1 MKGDVNMETSSP
13 IKLIVYSV
21 KDLSA
26 AKKVFGTFLGTEP
39 YVDEAYY
46 VGYRLGELEIGLDPN
61 AQAQGFAAPI
71 GYVDT
76 ADIQSSLK
84 ALVEAGAEVVQD
96 VMDVGGG
103 LLVARLKD
111 ADGNFLGLRQSAE

>member
-1 MKGDVNMETSSP
+1 MENGKQVALLVYPTSDPEKS
-13 IKLIVYSV
+13 KTLF
-21 KDLSA
+21 KA
-26 AKKVFGTFLGTEP
+26 FLGVDP
-39 YVDEAYY
+39 YVDESYY
-46 VGYRLGELEIGLDPN
+46 IGFRVGDQEIGLDPN
-61 AQAQGFAAPI
+61 ASGGPI

-76 ADIQSSLK
+76 TDIQSSLK

>member
-1 MKGDVNMETSSP
+1 METPSP
-13 IKLIVYSV
+13 IKLIVYPV
-21 KDLSA
+21 KDLTA
-26 AKKVFGTFLGTEP
+26 AKKTFGAFLGAEP
-39 YVDEAYY
+39 YVDGDYY
-46 VGYRLGELEIGLDPN
+46 VGYRVGELEIGLDPN
-61 AQAQGFAAPI
+61 AQAQGFTAPI

-96 VMDVGGG
+96 VMQVAPG

-111 ADGNFLGLRQSAE
+111 ADGNFLGLRQSTD

>member
-1 MKGDVNMETSSP
+1 MDSPSP

-26 AKKVFGTFLGTEP
+26 AKKVFGTFLGAEP
-39 YVDEAYY
+39 YVDGAYY
-46 VGYRLGELEIGLDPN
+46 VGYRVGELEIGLDPS

-71 GYVDT
+71 AYIDT
-76 ADIQSSLK
+76 ADIQSSLE

-96 VMDVGGG
+96 VRKVAPG
-103 LLVARLKD
+103 LLAARLKD
-111 ADGNFLGLRQSAE
+111 ADGNFLGLRQSTE

>member
-1 MKGDVNMETSSP
+1 METPSP

-26 AKKVFGTFLGTEP
+26 AKKVFGTFLGARP
-39 YVDEAYY
+39 YVDGAYY
-46 VGYRLGELEIGLDPN
+46 VGYRVWELEIGLDPN
-61 AQAQGFAAPI
+61 AQAQGFSAPI

-76 ADIQSSLK
+76 ADIRSSLK

-96 VMDVGGG
+96 VKQVGGG
-103 LLVARLKD
+103 LLVARLRD
-111 ADGNFLGLRQSAE
+111 ADGNFLGLRSTQH

>member
-1 MKGDVNMETSSP
+1 MKTPSP

-26 AKKVFGTFLGTEP
+26 AKKVFGAFLGAEP
-39 YVDEAYY
+39 YVDGAYY
-46 VGYRLGELEIGLDPN
+46 VGYRVGELEVGLDPN
-61 AQAQGFAAPI
+61 AQAQGFSAPI

-111 ADGNFLGLRQSAE
+111 ADGNFLGLRQSPKK

>member
-1 MKGDVNMETSSP
+1 MRTPSP

-21 KDLSA
+21 KDLNA
-26 AKKVFGTFLGTEP
+26 AKKVFGTFLGAEP
-39 YVDEAYY
+39 YVDGAYY
-46 VGYRLGELEIGLDPN
+46 VGYRVGDMEVGLDPN
-61 AQAQGFAAPI
+61 GQAQGFNAPI

-96 VMDVGGG
+96 VRDVGGG

-111 ADGNFLGLRQSAE
+111 ADGNFLGLRQSRARQ